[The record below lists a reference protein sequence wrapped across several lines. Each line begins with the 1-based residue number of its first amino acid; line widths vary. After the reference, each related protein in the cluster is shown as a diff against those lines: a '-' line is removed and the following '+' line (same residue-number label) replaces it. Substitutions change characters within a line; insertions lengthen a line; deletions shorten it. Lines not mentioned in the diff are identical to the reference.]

1 LLLAVDIGNTNI
13 VMGAFDGERLVAS
26 WRTATAAHRMPDE
39 YAMLLDNLF
48 RYHALSMRDVRH
60 MVLCSVVPA
69 LSTTFCELSE
79 RYLGVEALRIGP
91 EVEIGIRIDVDNP
104 REVGADRLVNA
115 VAAYQRYGGPTIVL
129 DFGTATTLDAIT
141 AAGEYV
147 GGAIAP
153 GITIAADALFA
164 RAARLYRVEMA
175 APRHAIGRNT
185 VDSMQSGIIF
195 GYVGLVEGLVAR
207 VKAELGPSKVVA
219 TGGLA
224 PVICR
229 ETSVVDEIVPEL
241 TLEGL
246 RLVYDLNRSAT

>member
-1 LLLAVDIGNTNI
+1 VLLAVDIGNTNI
-13 VMGAFDGERLVAS
+13 VLGIFQGERLVAS

-39 YAMLLDNLF
+39 YAMLLDNLC
-48 RYHALSMRDVRH
+48 RYQGLSLRDVRH
-60 MVLCSVVPA
+60 VVLCSVVPA
-69 LSTTFCELSE
+69 LTTTFSELAE
-79 RYLGVEALRIGP
+79 RYLGVSALRIGP
-91 EVEIGIRIDVDNP
+91 EVKTGIRIDIDNP
-104 REVGADRLVNA
+104 REVGADRLVDA
-115 VAAYQRYGGPTIVL
+115 VAAYHRYGGPTIVL

-141 AAGEYV
+141 ADGAYV

-153 GITIAADALFA
+153 GITISADALFA
-164 RAARLYRVEMA
+164 RAARLYRVEMV
-175 APRHAIGRNT
+175 APSHAIGRNT

-207 VKAELGPSKVVA
+207 FKNELGPSKVVA

-229 ETSVVDEIVPEL
+229 ETRVVDEVVPEL

-246 RLVYDLNRSAT
+246 RMVYALNRSVS